1 MKDKGL
7 DWLDMKL
14 CPVCGKKFP
23 ILYPQIW
30 VYKKQ
35 TTWNRYKYFCSW
47 TCLRADEKKGAEN
60 NMARMKKDGTPA
72 KKPGPKKT
80 VIEKDID
87 KIYEAEQEAQDA
99 PPETMGEAM
108 GAIMDTANKFMDFC
122 DEVTGAKQETRYT
135 FAPDGEHLQKIT
147 EPLRYDG
154 FTVSA
159 IRKDFGRYSRDTFNK
174 TEYLDYESNDGEEIS
189 MPVEAWRS
197 FLKELYSAAR
207 VLGVDLDEKN
217 PS

>member
-1 MKDKGL
+1 MTTKGL
-7 DWLDMKL
+7 DFLETKL
-14 CPVCGKKFP
+14 CPVCRKYFSV
-23 ILYPQIW
+23 LYPHLW
-30 VYKKQ
+30 RYKVQ
-35 TTWNRYKYFCSW
+35 TTSNRYKYFCSW
-47 TCLRADEKKGAEN
+47 KCLRADEKGVNDE
-60 NMARMKKDGTPA
+60 MARMKKDGTPA

-99 PPETMGEAM
+99 PPETLGEAM
-108 GAIMDTANKFMDFC
+108 GAVMDTANKFMDFC

-147 EPLRYDG
+147 EPLKYDG

-174 TEYLDYESNDGEEIS
+174 TEYLDYESNDGDEIS
-189 MPVEAWRS
+189 MPVEAWRR

-207 VLGVDLDEKN
+207 VLGVDLDEKS